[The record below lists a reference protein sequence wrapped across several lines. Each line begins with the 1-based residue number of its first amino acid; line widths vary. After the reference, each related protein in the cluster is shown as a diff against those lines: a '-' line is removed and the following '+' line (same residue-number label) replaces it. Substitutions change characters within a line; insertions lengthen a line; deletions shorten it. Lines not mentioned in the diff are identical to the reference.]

1 MMSCSFCFDWHR
13 YGHQDPVTSIDCL
26 LRERPVTSGG
36 ADKSVRVWR
45 VVEES
50 QLVFGGHR
58 VSIDCVKLINE
69 DHFVTGSQ
77 DE

>member
-1 MMSCSFCFDWHR
+1 MCR
-13 YGHQDPVTSIDCL
+13 YGHQDPITSIDCL
-26 LRERPVTSGG
+26 HRERPVTSGG
-36 ADKSVRVWR
+36 ADRSVRVWK

-58 VSIDCVKLINE
+58 ASIDSVKLINE

-77 DE
+77 DG